1 MLITVFIKKAQKTIK
16 LIVANFS
23 ILSKELPEKIATRN
37 STFHQVWEMI
47 AIITYTGSPMK

>member
-1 MLITVFIKKAQKTIK
+1 MLITVFMKKAQKTIK